1 MKSWEKKMKNNEL
14 SDDELFILLK
24 GMIKQK
30 ETDKALK
37 LANMVQNR
45 FNELLTEIDNL
56 NDEIYWQNELSNM
69 YFEDERDD

>member
-1 MKSWEKKMKNNEL
+1 MKNNEL
-14 SDDELFILLK
+14 LDDELFILLK

-45 FNELLTEIDNL
+45 FNELLTENNNL
-56 NDEIYWQNELSNM
+56 NDEIYWQNELSNL

>member
-1 MKSWEKKMKNNEL
+1 MKINEL
-14 SDDELFILLK
+14 TDDELFILLK

-45 FNELLTEIDNL
+45 FNELLTEISNL

>member
-1 MKSWEKKMKNNEL
+1 MENNEL
-14 SDDELFILLK
+14 LDDELFILLK

-37 LANMVQNR
+37 LANMVLIR
-45 FNELLTEIDNL
+45 FNDLLTEIDNL
-56 NDEIYWQNELSNM
+56 NDKIYWQNHLSNI

>member
-1 MKSWEKKMKNNEL
+1 MKNNEL

-45 FNELLTEIDNL
+45 FNELLTEVDNL

>member
-1 MKSWEKKMKNNEL
+1 MENNEL

-37 LANMVQNR
+37 LVNMVQNR
-45 FNELLTEIDNL
+45 FNELLTEINNL

>member
-1 MKSWEKKMKNNEL
+1 MKNNDL

-37 LANMVQNR
+37 LVNMVLIR
-45 FNELLTEIDNL
+45 FNDLLTEIDNL
-56 NDEIYWQNELSNM
+56 NDKIYWQNNLSSI
-69 YFEDERDD
+69 YFEDEHE

>member
-1 MKSWEKKMKNNEL
+1 MENNEL

-37 LANMVQNR
+37 LANMVQNS
-45 FNELLTEIDNL
+45 FNELLTEISNL

-69 YFEDERDD
+69 YFEDERND

>member
-1 MKSWEKKMKNNEL
+1 MKINEL
-14 SDDELFILLK
+14 TDDELFILLK

-45 FNELLTEIDNL
+45 FNELLTEINNL

>member
-1 MKSWEKKMKNNEL
+1 
-14 SDDELFILLK
+14 
-24 GMIKQK
+24 MIKQK

-37 LANMVQNR
+37 LANMVLIR

-69 YFEDERDD
+69 YFEDERND

>member
-1 MKSWEKKMKNNEL
+1 MENNEL
-14 SDDELFILLK
+14 TDDELFILLK

-37 LANMVQNR
+37 LAEMIQVR
-45 FNELLTEIDNL
+45 FNDLLTEINNL
-56 NDEIYWQNELSNM
+56 NDEIYWQNELSNL

>member
-1 MKSWEKKMKNNEL
+1 MKNNEL
-14 SDDELFILLK
+14 SNDELFILVK

-37 LANMVQNR
+37 LAEMIQVR
-45 FNELLTEIDNL
+45 FNDLLTEVDNL
-56 NDEIYWQNELSNM
+56 NDELYWQNELSNI

>member
-1 MKSWEKKMKNNEL
+1 MQNNEL
-14 SDDELFILLK
+14 SDEELFILLK

-37 LANMVQNR
+37 LADMVQNR
-45 FNELLTEIDNL
+45 FNELLTEITNL
-56 NDEIYWQNELSNM
+56 NDEIYWQNELSNL

>member
-1 MKSWEKKMKNNEL
+1 MKNNEL

-37 LANMVQNR
+37 LTNMVQNR
-45 FNELLTEIDNL
+45 FNDLLTEIDNL
-56 NDEIYWQNELSNM
+56 NDKIYWQKHLSSI